1 MRRPGGACSRGS
13 ALRHEVVR
21 ATRKLARKAR
31 RVLSISSVDPA
42 CDHQQDPDR
51 IDADHEWAALLA
63 SSGILVFVG
72 VLPVGI
78 ALRIIAPLS
87 WVPFLAV
94 LVIPRAL
101 GPVPAIILCAVVA
114 SEMLVPAISG
124 AVAVPVVPAL
134 VEVALLLVRVGA
146 RGRMDLPPAGI
157 GSGDAPPSLRF
168 GADVEIIASIAR
180 AAIGS
185 RAARR
190 IVVGHGRKP
199 QPYRPRGPWEHW
211 VAQPACVKNNS
222 SNRTRQFGCA
232 RMNGSMSS
240 AAVVDQKVARGPI
253 PRGARRRGE
262 IARAAEHVFLQHGFA
277 ETTMQ
282 MVALEAGA
290 SKETL
295 YRHFVSKEDLF
306 IEVVNNRNNEVR
318 QTLDL
323 ELESDRPV
331 PIILKSVGF
340 ALLDCMCSP
349 TIVALARIIVNE
361 APRNPGLGNAFYAM
375 APGRTLQKLTHYLT
389 TAKARQ
395 EFTGDDPA
403 QAADI
408 FIGSVMG
415 KFIPAMLF
423 IPHAFVFDQK
433 QIEDHVNEVVDI
445 FTKYYTA

>member
-1 MRRPGGACSRGS
+1 
-13 ALRHEVVR
+13 
-21 ATRKLARKAR
+21 
-31 RVLSISSVDPA
+31 
-42 CDHQQDPDR
+42 
-51 IDADHEWAALLA
+51 
-63 SSGILVFVG
+63 
-72 VLPVGI
+72 
-78 ALRIIAPLS
+78 
-87 WVPFLAV
+87 
-94 LVIPRAL
+94 
-101 GPVPAIILCAVVA
+101 
-114 SEMLVPAISG
+114 
-124 AVAVPVVPAL
+124 
-134 VEVALLLVRVGA
+134 
-146 RGRMDLPPAGI
+146 
-157 GSGDAPPSLRF
+157 
-168 GADVEIIASIAR
+168 
-180 AAIGS
+180 
-185 RAARR
+185 
-190 IVVGHGRKP
+190 
-199 QPYRPRGPWEHW
+199 
-211 VAQPACVKNNS
+211 
-222 SNRTRQFGCA
+222 
-232 RMNGSMSS
+232 MNGSMSR

-262 IARAAEHVFLQHGFA
+262 IAQAAEHVFLQHGFA

-295 YRHFVSKEDLF
+295 YRHFGSKEDLF

-331 PIILKSVGF
+331 PIILRSVGF

-375 APGRTLQKLTHYLT
+375 APGRTLQKLTRYLT

-415 KFIPAMLF
+415 KFIPVMLF
-423 IPHAFVFDQK
+423 IPHAFVIDRK
-433 QIEDHVNEVVDI
+433 QIEDHVNEVVNI
-445 FTKYYTA
+445 FIKSYTS